1 MRKDIT
7 LSAEEQEQSRKWRLN
22 KCGFDSFGMLWYKF
36 QKEVKN
42 KYVSR
47 KI

>member
-22 KCGFDSFGMLWYKF
+22 KCGFDSFDKLWDKF
-36 QKEVKN
+36 QKEVRNEN
-42 KYVSR
+42 K
-47 KI
+47 